1 MGLLENSALVR
12 IDDVELKGFEGPRPI
27 YALVPRNDP
36 GLANFQAGRNA
47 LDQKMFCEARTHLKA
62 VDSGMLQ
69 AAAKTLLQR
78 IDETTLLGSESVPG
92 M

>member
-1 MGLLENSALVR
+1 MVR
-12 IDDVELKGFEGPRPI
+12 IDEVELKGFDGLRPI
-27 YALVPRNDP
+27 YTLAPRDDP
-36 GLANFQAGRNA
+36 GLADSQAARNA
-47 LDQKMFCEARTHLKA
+47 LDQQMFCKAMAYLKA

-78 IDETTLLGSESVPG
+78 FGSVRSPLTRVIGSEPTPK